1 MNEKLVFGLIV
12 LITAVIFLF
21 FGIVL
26 GASVMGNQ
34 YQAEIEY
41 CKVYFDVCWEDLKVC
56 WEDLEIQEN
65 KYNTVYQAGEK
76 GE

>member
-26 GASVMGNQ
+26 GASVMGNKGCASKSMQ
-34 YQAEIEY
+34 ERGRKNESDEK
-41 CKVYFDVCWEDLKVC
+41 KVESICEGGARDVK
-56 WEDLEIQEN
+56 
-65 KYNTVYQAGEK
+65 TV
-76 GE
+76 